1 MQTVNL
7 YDAKSRFSKL
17 VDAAEEGEVI
27 IIARNGRA
35 AAKLVPLDYGER
47 QDWSPAVAAFLKR
60 VGIHEPSAYDP
71 GAFTVDRS
79 DLPPLPERELF

>member
-27 IIARNGRA
+27 IIARNGKA

-60 VGIHEPSAYDP
+60 AGNYDP
-71 GAFTVDRS
+71 TAFTIDRS
-79 DLPPLPERELF
+79 DLPPLSERDLF